1 MAVEVETEPT
11 FKFGKS
17 KVLFNPGDIGLDRW
31 ITLTGSIISPV
42 DKRFLM
48 TKRVE
53 PAADES
59 QTEESRP
66 QLPHKIIFVLNWFEE
81 LKDRVPAE

>member
-17 KVLFNPGDIGLDRW
+17 KILFNPEDISLDY
-31 ITLTGSIISPV
+31 TTAHQGSFDISPV

-48 TKRVE
+48 KK
-53 PAADES
+53 PAAV
-59 QTEESRP
+59 TGEEFSETSAVEI
-66 QLPHKIIFVLNWFEE
+66 PHKIIIVTNWFEE
-81 LKDRVPAE
+81 LKERVSVD